1 MEQRTEEILAY
12 DNPSYFN
19 NREISWLRFNQRVLE
34 ESINPNNPILER
46 LRFIS
51 IFSSNLDEFF
61 MIRVAGLKDQVRANF
76 NQPDNKAGMT
86 APEQLVAISDLT
98 HQLVELQHELYQQQ
112 IDHLKA
118 ENICI
123 TSIKQLSGEDQNW
136 LADYFSEHIFPILT
150 PIAIHLYQP
159 FPLLANRSLNIA
171 VRINNFDDVEDKLTI
186 VQIPELI
193 TRTIQVAN
201 SNQYVFLED
210 LIVYFIDSLFP
221 GDQIESTTVF
231 RITRNADMTIHE
243 EDARDLL
250 KAIESELHKREWG
263 AVVRLEVVTDEADQN
278 VVQFLQSIFDIQAD
292 DIYLQSVPLDFT
304 FLDTFFHQL
313 KQRLPNSIYPTVQPQ
328 LTVELN
334 HDKPILDQILKHDV
348 LLHHPYE
355 SFDTTIKLVAEAARD
370 PKVLAIKQT
379 LYRASKRSP
388 IIKNLEKAALAGKQV
403 TVLVELKARFDEK
416 NNVQWAK
423 KLERAGCHVIYGISG
438 LKTHSKVCLIVR
450 KGKTKIERF
459 VHLSTGN
466 YNEQTANLY
475 TDLSLISARESL
487 VNDATHFFNFLSG
500 ATTLPKLSTLS
511 IAPELMLNDFLRLID
526 REIDHQTQFGT
537 GRIIAKMN
545 SLTDK
550 TVITK
555 LYQASQSGVKI
566 DLIVRGICCLK
577 PGVTGVSEQIRV
589 HSIVGR
595 FLEHSRIYYFH
606 NNGDEKYYLSSA
618 DWMTRN
624 LQRRIEI
631 LFPILQTD
639 HQQRIKQILELSLKD
654 NTNRRIQDSDG
665 LYESVKP
672 NLNDAPINSQYIFLQ
687 LANEQKESIESLR
700 AD

>member
-1 MEQRTEEILAY
+1 MEQRTIEALSY
-12 DNPSYFN
+12 DKPNYFN

-61 MIRVAGLKDQVRANF
+61 MVRVAGLKDQMRANF

-86 APEQLVAISDLT
+86 TMEQLAAISQLN
-98 HQLVELQHELYQQQ
+98 HQLVDYQHELYQQQ
-112 IDHLKA
+112 TDHLETEGIYIK
-118 ENICI
+118 
-123 TSIKQLSGEDQNW
+123 SIEQLTEEQQNW
-136 LADYFSEHIFPILT
+136 LKNYFSEHIFPILT

-171 VRINNFDDVEDKLTI
+171 VRLDDSADEQDKLTI
-186 VQIPELI
+186 VQVPELI
-193 TRTIQVAN
+193 TRTIQVGD
-201 SNQYVFLED
+201 SNEFVFLED
-210 LIVYFIDSLFP
+210 LIIYYISLLFP
-221 GDQIESTTVF
+221 DQEIKSTTVF

-250 KAIESELHKREWG
+250 AAIESELHKREWG
-263 AVVRLEVVTDEADQN
+263 AVVRLEVVEEHADQN
-278 VVQFLQSIFDIQAD
+278 VIEFLKRIFDIQED

-304 FLDTFFHQL
+304 FLDHFYHQIKTGFPDL
-313 KQRLPNSIYPTVQPQ
+313 IYQEVQPQ
-328 LTVELN
+328 LTSEIIHN
-334 HDKPILDQILKHDV
+334 KSILDQILKHDI
-348 LLHHPYE
+348 LLHHPYQ
-355 SFDTTIKLVAEAARD
+355 SFETTIKLLAEAARD
-370 PKVLAIKQT
+370 PNVLAIKQT

-388 IIKNLEKAALAGKQV
+388 IIKSLEKAALAGKQV

-438 LKTHSKVCLIVR
+438 LKTHSKICLIVR
-450 KGKTKIERF
+450 KGEAKIERF

-466 YNEQTANLY
+466 YNEQTATLY
-475 TDLSLISARESL
+475 TDLSLISAREEL
-487 VNDATHFFNFLSG
+487 VRDATHFFNYLSG
-500 ATTLPKLSTLS
+500 ATNLPQLNALSV
-511 IAPELMLNDFLRLID
+511 APDLMLNDFLALID
-526 REIDHQTQFGT
+526 NEIEHQEQFGT

-545 SLTDK
+545 ALTDK
-550 TVITK
+550 SIILK
-555 LYQASQSGVKI
+555 LYQASQAGVKI

-577 PGVTGVSEQIRV
+577 PGIPGVSEQIRV

-595 FLEHSRIYYFH
+595 FLEHSRVYYFH
-606 NNGDEKYYLSSA
+606 NNGTEKYYLSSA

-624 LQRRIEI
+624 LQRRIEL
-631 LFPILQTD
+631 LFPILQTN
-639 HQQRIKQILELSLKD
+639 HQTRIKQILELSLKD

-672 NLNDAPINSQYIFLQ
+672 EQNKPMINSQILFQ
-687 LANEQKESIESLR
+687 QFANEKMIKTK
-700 AD
+700 A

>member
-1 MEQRTEEILAY
+1 M
-12 DNPSYFN
+12 
-19 NREISWLRFNQRVLE
+19 
-34 ESINPNNPILER
+34 
-46 LRFIS
+46 
-51 IFSSNLDEFF
+51 
-61 MIRVAGLKDQVRANF
+61 
-76 NQPDNKAGMT
+76 
-86 APEQLVAISDLT
+86 
-98 HQLVELQHELYQQQ
+98 
-112 IDHLKA
+112 
-118 ENICI
+118 
-123 TSIKQLSGEDQNW
+123 
-136 LADYFSEHIFPILT
+136 
-150 PIAIHLYQP
+150 
-159 FPLLANRSLNIA
+159 
-171 VRINNFDDVEDKLTI
+171 
-186 VQIPELI
+186 
-193 TRTIQVAN
+193 
-201 SNQYVFLED
+201 
-210 LIVYFIDSLFP
+210 
-221 GDQIESTTVF
+221 
-231 RITRNADMTIHE
+231 
-243 EDARDLL
+243 
-250 KAIESELHKREWG
+250 
-263 AVVRLEVVTDEADQN
+263 
-278 VVQFLQSIFDIQAD
+278 
-292 DIYLQSVPLDFT
+292 
-304 FLDTFFHQL
+304 
-313 KQRLPNSIYPTVQPQ
+313 
-328 LTVELN
+328 
-334 HDKPILDQILKHDV
+334 
-348 LLHHPYE
+348 
-355 SFDTTIKLVAEAARD
+355 
-370 PKVLAIKQT
+370 
-379 LYRASKRSP
+379 
-388 IIKNLEKAALAGKQV
+388 

-526 REIDHQTQFGT
+526 REIEYQTQFGT

-631 LFPILQTD
+631 LFPVLQAN

-672 NLNDAPINSQYIFLQ
+672 NHNDAPINSQYIFQQ
-687 LANEQKESIESLR
+687 LANEQN
-700 AD
+700 D